1 MKLKTIRVWEASC
14 CHKLS
19 AEQSLQMFFD
29 YASNSA
35 NLKDDA
41 LPSMIWKCA
50 YRSHIFCSW
59 NSMTCYVET
68 TKCLFFTFCIP
79 IVVFSVHRIAKLQG
93 YIALSKNKIAKLFE
107 MKIWTLTERF
117 ERFQQFISKKFSKE
131 YQRKKNPIYFEKD
144 LKKLPSSRVRKNSA
158 RLSPHSTLKKIYEGR
173 ISLFSLVKVVT
184 KICLTW
190 KLLLL
195 TILKLINRDFELTV
209 LFSYVIHYTISFW
222 FGQIAQIA
230 VF

>member
-1 MKLKTIRVWEASC
+1 
-14 CHKLS
+14 
-19 AEQSLQMFFD
+19 MFFD

-68 TKCLFFTFCIP
+68 TKRLFFTFCIP

-131 YQRKKNPIYFEKD
+131 YQRKKKIQFI
-144 LKKLPSSRVRKNSA
+144 LKRILRNCRRAESEKNSA

-184 KICLTW
+184 KICLT
-190 KLLLL
+190 
-195 TILKLINRDFELTV
+195 
-209 LFSYVIHYTISFW
+209 
-222 FGQIAQIA
+222 
-230 VF
+230 

>member
-68 TKCLFFTFCIP
+68 TKRLFFTFCIP

-93 YIALSKNKIAKLFE
+93 SIALSTNKIAKLFE

-131 YQRKKNPIYFEKD
+131 YQRKKIQF
-144 LKKLPSSRVRKNSA
+144 
-158 RLSPHSTLKKIYEGR
+158 TLKR
-173 ISLFSLVKVVT
+173 ILRNCRRAESEKTQQDSLHIQPSKRFMKGV
-184 KICLTW
+184 
-190 KLLLL
+190 
-195 TILKLINRDFELTV
+195 
-209 LFSYVIHYTISFW
+209 
-222 FGQIAQIA
+222 
-230 VF
+230 